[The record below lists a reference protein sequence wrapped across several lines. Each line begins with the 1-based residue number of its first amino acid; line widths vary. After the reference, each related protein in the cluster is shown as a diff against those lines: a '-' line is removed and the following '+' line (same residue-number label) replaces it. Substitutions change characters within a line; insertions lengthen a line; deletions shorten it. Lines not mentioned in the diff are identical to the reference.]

1 MYSQI
6 FQNFLLGRILLLLG
20 RLQSL
25 LGSKYSLLGRDFV
38 LLGSFFPLLGSP
50 PNGNLEL
57 VSRFILLRTVMPCLL
72 SIGMIFSYF
81 YRKVTQLYVLYK
93 MIDKKIVM

>member
-57 VSRFILLRTVMPCLL
+57 VSRFILFRTVMPCL
-72 SIGMIFSYF
+72 
-81 YRKVTQLYVLYK
+81 
-93 MIDKKIVM
+93 